1 MKSLYRCCL
10 LLFLLSSITASAQV
24 SIKVGEHFLSG
35 VAVQKLHVCVEDH
48 SVWVLTKA
56 GQVLYKLNNQSEFSE
71 YPSTKNYTVSG
82 ITGFNANEMFFIT
95 GAKVLR
101 VLNGVSKQLDVDFP
115 GVTRINAV
123 AVNYGKNIDYG
134 NNAPLSLKDYLS
146 VATNKDLYFLLRG
159 SDQINIPYGYQNKP
173 TRPEAEWEISY
184 SGFKSVNY
192 RYFGPSASSCL
203 TVNRTTLERSHGY
216 DIFANIPD
224 MAPYP
229 EKVNATVF
237 SIHPGSP
244 FTFYTSWMLRQSFW
258 ATDKGVFS
266 RDWAGTCDPSYIK
279 NYIPEEIVNDLEE
292 VQALHT
298 LYEQNFIFA
307 GSNTG
312 LFASKYSVHR
322 MYPMAATDT
331 IRFERIQD
339 FPRQK
344 VNALKVETTV
354 QAFFNNLSQ
363 EKYFALCEK
372 VLWVATDSG
381 VYSVYI
387 TLDQEYYKNFVWG
400 EYSFD
405 KPSSN
410 SDQVNPVFDLC
421 NQESVHFTSRLPSEF
436 KNQVMIQWF
445 KDGKEQPQWLGKL
458 NLDLSDPG
466 EYYFKITALC
476 ELIAMN
482 SGKITIHKTASPEL
496 TFNYPAQVSVCPG
509 ETFTM
514 STKQVPGYLYRWFK
528 NGVLIPEET
537 TSTFSATSSGSYHVE
552 ASNCGSNYTS
562 SPAVELTVKSMPA
575 AVVLADKADYC
586 AGENAVLHVDNP
598 LGLKVKWFLDSK
610 ELRSLED
617 QDVVHVNEA
626 GLYKAV
632 FYDGSCN
639 SLATP
644 YLFSP
649 HPLPTVTIRASGSS
663 SFCQGETVTLTAVA
677 DDAVSYLW
685 STGETGPSIRISVSG
700 RYGVLV
706 RSRYGCSGES
716 AMQDV
721 IIQTPP
727 MLEQPADLGICVAK
741 KEQIDLKA
749 AAGFKSYT
757 WNGVKGTS
765 NIFFV
770 SQPGKYLLEV
780 EDEQGCK
787 ARIYYNVYA
796 KCGELNIPN
805 AFSPNGDG
813 VNDTW
818 NISGLE
824 DDPSATI
831 KVFNRYGLI
840 VYSTRGNNATW
851 DGTNGGTLPV
861 GVYYYVIS
869 TIHSSKALQGSVTI
883 IR

>member
-10 LLFLLSSITASAQV
+10 LLFLLSSFTTLAQTK
-24 SIKVGEHFLSG
+24 INLGEHFLSG

-48 SVWVLTKA
+48 SVWVLTKT
-56 GQVLYKLNNQSEFSE
+56 GQVLYKLSNQSEFSE
-71 YPSTKNYTVSG
+71 YTLTKNYTITG
-82 ITGFNANEMFFIT
+82 ITGYNAKEMYFIN

-101 VLNGVSKQLDVDFP
+101 ILDGVAKQLTVDFP
-115 GVTRINAV
+115 GVTRINAL

-134 NNAPLSLKDYLS
+134 TTASVSLKEYLS

-159 SDQINIPYGYQNKP
+159 SDQINIQYGYQNLP
-173 TRPEAEWEISY
+173 TRPEADWQISS

-203 TVNRTTLERSHGY
+203 TVNRTTLERGHGY

-237 SIHPGSP
+237 SIHQGSP
-244 FTFYTSWMLRQSFW
+244 FIAYTSWMLRQSFW
-258 ATDKGVFS
+258 ATDKGVYS
-266 RDWAGTCDPSYIK
+266 RDWSGPCNPSYIK
-279 NYIPEEIVNDLEE
+279 NYIPDETVNDLEE

-298 LYEQNFIFA
+298 LYEQNFVFA

-322 MYPMAATDT
+322 MYPLPETDT
-331 IRFERIQD
+331 IRFDRVAA

-344 VNALKVETTV
+344 INALKVETDV
-354 QAFFNNLSQ
+354 QAFYDNLSQ
-363 EKYFALCEK
+363 EKYYALCEK

-387 TLDQEYYKNFVWG
+387 TLDQEYYKNFVWA

-405 KPSSN
+405 KTSSN
-410 SDQVNPVFDLC
+410 TDQVNPVFDLC
-421 NQESVHFTSRLPSEF
+421 SKESVHFSSRLPSEF
-436 KNQVMIQWF
+436 KNQVMVQWF
-445 KDGKEQPQWLGKL
+445 KDGKEQPQWVGKL
-458 NLDLSDPG
+458 ELDLSDPG
-466 EYYFKITALC
+466 EYYVKVTALC
-476 ELIAMN
+476 EQIAMN
-482 SGKITIHKTASPEL
+482 SGKITIHKAATPEL
-496 TFNYPAQVSVCPG
+496 TFNYPAQVSLCSG
-509 ETFTM
+509 ESFTM

-528 NGVLIPEET
+528 NGTLISGET
-537 TSTFSATSSGSYHVE
+537 TNTFSATSSGSYHVE
-552 ASNCGSNYTS
+552 ASNCGSKYIA
-562 SPAVELTVKSMPA
+562 SPTVALTVKSIQT

-586 AGENAVLHVDNP
+586 VGEEAVLHVDNP

-610 ELRSLED
+610 ELISLEN
-617 QDVVHVNEA
+617 QNVVHAVEA

-632 FYDGSCN
+632 FYDGSCK
-639 SLATP
+639 SLSTP
-644 YLFSP
+644 YQFSP
-649 HPLPTVTIRASGSS
+649 HPLPKVNVTSSGSS
-663 SFCQGETVTLTAVA
+663 SFCEGETVTLTAVA
-677 DDAVSYLW
+677 DDADSYVW
-685 STGETGPSIRISVSG
+685 STGETGPSIRVSVSG
-700 RYGVLV
+700 SYGVV
-706 RSRYGCSGES
+706 VGSRYGCSTQS
-716 AMQDV
+716 AMQNV
-721 IIQTPP
+721 IIQKPP
-727 MLEQPADLGICVAK
+727 MLAQPSDLGICVAK
-741 KEQIDLKA
+741 KEQAELKA
-749 AAGFKSYT
+749 SSGFKSYT
-757 WNGVKGTS
+757 WNGIKGTS
-765 NIFFV
+765 NTFVV

-840 VYSTRGNNATW
+840 VFSTTGKNPSW
-851 DGTNGGTLPV
+851 DGTNGGALPV
-861 GVYYYVIS
+861 GVYYYVIA
-869 TIHSSKALQGSVTI
+869 TIHSAKPVQGSVTI